1 MVLLRRIVRMGV
13 QPADGAD
20 AAPDVRGNGYG
31 GSPVFAGWPT
41 GRHVEI
47 EVCCRGEVDPRTG
60 YFLDIKAIDRAA
72 RDVLAASFSRSLGDA
87 AGNETAVLA
96 AAAPRLNDALDG
108 RVQWVRWN
116 LTPTYSVEVSPMPA
130 SSVPLAPPSAL
141 LRQKFEIA
149 AAHRLHVPELSEEEN
164 RRLFG
169 RCANPSAH
177 GHNYVIE
184 PCVRVPV
191 GGRGGGGAGAARFG
205 LADLERATLKALIDP
220 FDHRNLNV
228 DCEQFDQSRG
238 GVNPS
243 VENISRVFYTL
254 LAPVIAAHGGGVELQ
269 SLTVWE
275 TEKTCSTYPG

>member
-1 MVLLRRIVRMGV
+1 M
-13 QPADGAD
+13 
-20 AAPDVRGNGYG
+20 
-31 GSPVFAGWPT
+31 
-41 GRHVEI
+41 
-47 EVCCRGEVDPRTG
+47 
-60 YFLDIKAIDRAA
+60 
-72 RDVLAASFSRSLGDA
+72 
-87 AGNETAVLA
+87 
-96 AAAPRLNDALDG
+96 ALS
-108 RVQWVRWN
+108 
-116 LTPTYSVEVSPMPA
+116 TT
-130 SSVPLAPPSAL
+130 PSAL

-177 GHNYVIE
+177 GHNYIIE
-184 PCVRVPV
+184 PCVRVQT
-191 GGRGGGGAGAARFG
+191 GGTPAQRFG
-205 LADLERATLKALIDP
+205 LVELERATVATLIDP

-228 DCEQFDQSRG
+228 DCPQFDQSKG

-254 LAPVIAAHGGGVELQ
+254 LAPVIARHGGGGVELE

>member
-13 QPADGAD
+13 HAAGAQPH
-20 AAPDVRGNGYG
+20 PEPREQSNGYG
-31 GSPVFAGWPT
+31 GVPRMPEWPH
-41 GRHVEI
+41 GRHVEVEI
-47 EVCCRGEVDPRTG
+47 CCRGEVDPRTG
-60 YFLDIKAIDRAA
+60 YFLDIKEIDRAA
-72 RDVLAASFSRSLGDA
+72 RGVLADAFARSLTGS
-87 AGNETAVLA
+87 AGGEVRVLA
-96 AAAPRLNDALDG
+96 SAAPVLTDTLGGRLL
-108 RVQWVRWN
+108 WVRWN
-116 LTPTYSVEVSPMPA
+116 VTPTYSIEVSPM
-130 SSVPLAPPSAL
+130 APHQQTAL

-177 GHNYVIE
+177 GHNYIIE
-184 PCVRVPV
+184 PCVKVAV
-191 GGRGGGGAGAARFG
+191 AATGAPTYT
-205 LADLERATLKALIDP
+205 LAELERDTLATIIDP

-228 DCEQFDQSRG
+228 DCHQFDQSKG

-254 LAPVIAAHGGGVELQ
+254 LAPVIARHGGGGGVELQ